1 MKNCVIQ
8 ISCNPLLTLS
18 MSIFFSQNQLILFDH
33 PTIWTFHTCRTCTS
47 LGRKHQYLI
56 RLFCSFFP
64 GIWRGVWI
72 TFFDQIIFHQS
83 SILPDKKL
91 FKEKKFRSQW
101 RNLLKIHILSPW
113 LPKVDKKDFTWKLF
127 FPSLCRKASPLFPTL
142 VFL

>member
-56 RLFCSFFP
+56 RFCSFFP

-91 FKEKKFRSQW
+91 FKEKKFRSMKKFVKNSHSKPLITKSWQE
-101 RNLLKIHILSPW
+101 RFYLK
-113 LPKVDKKDFTWKLF
+113 TF